1 MGNAVKNDINKKDLE
16 VMINSANK
24 VIEKVKLLDNQLVP
38 ELIWFDLD
46 PNNILV
52 KKNNS
57 KYELSSIIDV
67 GSAKYGVKECD
78 LTFLKMKV
86 CLNEDEYKSLLK
98 EYQPNNKE
106 VNEDL
111 INLLLVFIELD
122 DMIIGVLDY
131 ENIPA
136 SYASNFKSIIQKYNN

>member
-1 MGNAVKNDINKKDLE
+1 M
-16 VMINSANK
+16 
-24 VIEKVKLLDNQLVP
+24 
-38 ELIWFDLD
+38 
-46 PNNILV
+46 
-52 KKNNS
+52 
-57 KYELSSIIDV
+57 
-67 GSAKYGVKECD
+67 KECD